1 MKETY
6 TVEMYHTERNE
17 VKRIEVE
24 ASPLELDRIAG
35 ELLRGATYDGV
46 RILRVVNRPQ
56 VVEILNYRKEGGRC
70 AQCVAGA
77 DAPMEEWTNFFS

>member
-1 MKETY
+1 MEHKITTSMKETY
-6 TVEMYHTERNE
+6 TVEMYHTDRNE

-35 ELLRGATYDGV
+35 ELLRGASYDGV

-56 VVEILNYRKEGGRC
+56 VVEILNYRKEGGRVR
-70 AQCVAGA
+70 AVRRWG
-77 DAPMEEWTNFFS
+77 